1 METDDLIFRLSWDL
15 EPVRR
20 GAVTRLL
27 GVGLLLGLVV
37 AAVILRV
44 TMNFRPNLLVTLV
57 GCSFWI
63 KFSYTFSVAALGWWI
78 VERQSRAGADAQL
91 PFWLLLIP
99 FGALSLFSALQLL
112 APGASPHEL
121 VIGQTARICSLLILL
136 LSAPIFVCVFWAMR
150 KLAPT
155 RLTLAG
161 AGAGILS
168 GAAGATLYGFHCP
181 ETAAPFILIWYTLG
195 ILLATVIG
203 GVLGRWALR
212 W

>member
-1 METDDLIFRLSWDL
+1 METDDLIFQLSRDL
-15 EPVRR
+15 APVRR

-44 TMNFRPNLLVTLV
+44 TLNFRPNLPAAVV
-57 GCSFWI
+57 GSAFWI
-63 KFSYTFSVAALGWWI
+63 KFSYTFALAALGWWI
-78 VERQSRAGADAQL
+78 VERQSRAGADVRK
-91 PFWLLLIP
+91 PFWLLVIP
-99 FGALSLFSALQLL
+99 VTVLAVIATLQLL
-112 APGASPHEL
+112 APGANRHDL
-121 VIGQTARICSLLILL
+121 MMGQTASICSSLILL
-136 LSAPIFVCVFWAMR
+136 LALPMFVGIFWAMR

-181 ETAAPFILIWYTLG
+181 ETAG
-195 ILLATVIG
+195 
-203 GVLGRWALR
+203 LGREFT
-212 W
+212 